1 MAEVSKEAFDISRKS
16 LGLPDDKQPDTDDRH
31 TKKIVHGTVTKQ
43 KESHLSSIAKTFLG
57 GDPKDVVKSV
67 YHDILGPQIKDM
79 FYDVWTGGMSRLL
92 YSDGQTP
99 GTRTRFGSRP
109 SYTAYDRMYNNR
121 QRTAEAPSQRTRVP
135 DTSAKPFENVVLE
148 DKRDAEEVLSSMNDY
163 IEQYQNVRV
172 SDLYDLVGIT
182 STYVDRS
189 WGWSDLRGSSV
200 QRVREGWLINLPS
213 PEVIR

>member
-1 MAEVSKEAFDISRKS
+1 MAEVPKESFDISRKS
-16 LGLPDDKQPDTDDRH
+16 LGLPNDDKLETDDRH

-43 KESHLSSIAKTFLG
+43 KEQPVKLIVKTFLG
-57 GDPKDVVKSV
+57 GDPKDVAKSV
-67 YHDILGPQIKDM
+67 YHDILVPQIKDM

-99 GTRTRFGSRP
+99 RTRTRFGSRP
-109 SYTAYDRMYNNR
+109 NYTAYDRMYNNR
-121 QRTAEAPSQRTRVP
+121 QRIADTPSQRTTVP
-135 DTSAKPFENVVLE
+135 DASAKAFENVVLE
-148 DKRDAEEVLSSMNDY
+148 DKRDAEEVLSNMNDY

-189 WGWSDLRGSSV
+189 WGWTDLRGSSV
-200 QRVREGWLINLPS
+200 QRVRDGWLINLPS